1 MGCVEIDN
9 ILAQPVSFSMWVSN
23 ALVAYYE
30 EKA

>member
-9 ILAQPVSFSMWVSN
+9 ILGTARFLCDEAIN
-23 ALVAYYE
+23 TLVAYYE